1 MLACSVASV
10 MSDSLRPHGPQ
21 ATWLLCPRDSPG
33 KNTWVGCHFL
43 LQGIFPTQGSNL
55 SHLCLLHWQAPPGRP
70 YNYHRIYQFA
80 DFVLYL
86 SNFFLKCSSKS
97 AKYSPPPH
105 KFPSE
110 LTLHNRVIRRVV
122 LRLETFRKPDGNLI
136 TSLHPC
142 PDIFKYIQTLRKIP
156 SRKKGVR
163 ERTKSTTLKFK
174 KNHIIYF

>member
-97 AKYSPPPH
+97 AKYSPPPINSNTLLQVSDSFFSFWLA
-105 KFPSE
+105 KFPPI
-110 LTLHNRVIRRVV
+110 VI
-122 LRLETFRKPDGNLI
+122 LFPNLMYSMSCFLDPISSHFLI
-136 TSLHPC
+136 TVCQSFTQKVYN
-142 PDIFKYIQTLRKIP
+142 I
-156 SRKKGVR
+156 
-163 ERTKSTTLKFK
+163 
-174 KNHIIYF
+174 